1 VRSQD
6 LVIVGAGGL
15 GREVLGLVQAL
26 NCVDQGLNFIG
37 FVCDPEPE
45 PALLS
50 RLRARWLGPI
60 DNYLKRPIARHFVV
74 GVGDPHARRSLAT
87 RFEQHGLEPAT
98 LIHPTASIGPDV
110 IIGDGSIVCSH
121 VSITTNVRVGKHVIV
136 NPNSTIGHDCR
147 ILDFVTVSPL
157 VAISGNV
164 TVAECAMLGTGSA
177 VIQKCSIGE
186 ESVIGAGAVVISDV
200 NPRETVVGVP
210 GRAKR

>member
-1 VRSQD
+1 MRSQD

-26 NCVDQGLNFIG
+26 NRVDQGPNFVG

-50 RLRARWLGPI
+50 RIGARWLGSI
-60 DNYLKRPIARHFVV
+60 AHYLNEPMARHFVV
-74 GVGDPHARRSLAT
+74 GVGDPHDRRSLAL
-87 RFEQHGLEPAT
+87 RFEEHGLVPAT

-121 VSITTNVRVGKHVIV
+121 VSITTNVRLGKHVIV
-136 NPNSTIGHDCR
+136 NLNSTIGHDSR

-164 TVAECAMLGTGSA
+164 AVGECAMLGTGSA